1 MTNLLTQVSLVRA
14 LVDKLRPTCVLTTT
28 IVALSVPHT
37 VAWKDLAFD
46 VQPALVQ
53 PVIEGFEWHLEN
65 MRDNFKTPPLFEN
78 DPTDEFS

>member
-37 VAWKDLAFD
+37 VVWKDLAFD
-46 VQPALVQ
+46 SNQPLSSQ
-53 PVIEGFEWHLEN
+53 L
-65 MRDNFKTPPLFEN
+65 
-78 DPTDEFS
+78 